1 MKKYS
6 TVLSIAGSDSIG
18 GAGIQADIKTC
29 SAIGTYAMTAIT
41 AITAQNTTGV
51 KSYIAC
57 QPTLLKE
64 QLSAVLDDV
73 TPDAVK
79 LGMIP
84 DYTSADII
92 ADTIEKYNLKNIVVD
107 PVLVATSG
115 TALSDNSTLSVM
127 KSRLFPLATVIT
139 PNIPEAE
146 TIAEHKISSVDDMIS
161 TAKDFL
167 ESYSPK
173 AVLIKGGHM
182 TNTDTLTDILAT
194 KLGIKPIT
202 NHYINTPNTHG
213 TGCSLSSA
221 IASYLAMGQNI
232 DEAVT
237 NACQWLHCAILHG
250 KDYQLGHGHGPIN
263 HIFK

>member
-1 MKKYS
+1 
-6 TVLSIAGSDSIG
+6 VISDI
-18 GAGIQADIKTC
+18 
-29 SAIGTYAMTAIT
+29 
-41 AITAQNTTGV
+41 
-51 KSYIAC
+51 
-57 QPTLLKE
+57 
-64 QLSAVLDDV
+64 

-79 LGMIP
+79 IGMLPTAKSVEIVAEFI
-84 DYTSADII
+84 TKHNINNVVL
-92 ADTIEKYNLKNIVVD
+92 DTICISTSGHSLTLSDVPSAIAEKLF
-107 PVLVATSG
+107 PVATI
-115 TALSDNSTLSVM
+115 
-127 KSRLFPLATVIT
+127 IT

-194 KLGIKPIT
+194 ESGIKPIT

-221 IASYLAMGQNI
+221 IASYLAMGQDI